1 MNYAWEAAL
10 SADRMGICRETL
22 RYTPVRDGSP
32 YTEVVL
38 EDLNAQEVQGRKVE
52 VNPLYRFAR
61 ELAALFDQDL
71 TGLEQTRGIFFDVF
85 MQYTVQQDLRQG
97 LSRQEYILRFLL
109 SDLLEGVCG
118 SSAAHAVRGFA
129 KEKLRQLLR
138 LIRKLYQCGSSL
150 YLFKEVMRCMYPDSF
165 VYVSNEAA
173 RQILIYV
180 GEKETKGERERLV
193 FLQDMFL
200 PIDHQVYLFWEHH
213 FGIIGVE
220 ETMVVDEVVL
230 F

>member
-1 MNYAWEAAL
+1 M
-10 SADRMGICRETL
+10 
-22 RYTPVRDGSP
+22 
-32 YTEVVL
+32 
-38 EDLNAQEVQGRKVE
+38 
-52 VNPLYRFAR
+52 NPLYRFAR

>member
-38 EDLNAQEVQGRKVE
+38 EDLNAPEICGRTVE
-52 VNPLYRFAR
+52 VNPLYRSAR
-61 ELAALFDQDL
+61 EFSALFDQDL
-71 TGLEQTRGIFFDVF
+71 TGLEQTREIFFDIF

-97 LSRQEYILRFLL
+97 LSRQEYILRFFLA
-109 SDLLEGVCG
+109 DLLEGVCG
-118 SSAAHAVRGFA
+118 SAAAHVVRGFA
-129 KEKLRQLLR
+129 KDKLRHLLR

-165 VYVSNEAA
+165 VYASNEKM

-180 GEKETKGERERLV
+180 GEKETEGERERLA

-200 PIDHQVYLFWEHH
+200 PIDHQVFLFWEHH

-220 ETMVVDEVVL
+220 ETMVVDEMVL

>member
-71 TGLEQTRGIFFDVF
+71 TVLEQTRGIFFDVF

-97 LSRQEYILRFLL
+97 LDPAQTAL
-109 SDLLEGVCG
+109 
-118 SSAAHAVRGFA
+118 
-129 KEKLRQLLR
+129 
-138 LIRKLYQCGSSL
+138 
-150 YLFKEVMRCMYPDSF
+150 PD
-165 VYVSNEAA
+165 
-173 RQILIYV
+173 
-180 GEKETKGERERLV
+180 
-193 FLQDMFL
+193 
-200 PIDHQVYLFWEHH
+200 
-213 FGIIGVE
+213 
-220 ETMVVDEVVL
+220 
-230 F
+230 

>member
-1 MNYAWEAAL
+1 M
-10 SADRMGICRETL
+10 
-22 RYTPVRDGSP
+22 
-32 YTEVVL
+32 
-38 EDLNAQEVQGRKVE
+38 
-52 VNPLYRFAR
+52 
-61 ELAALFDQDL
+61 
-71 TGLEQTRGIFFDVF
+71 
-85 MQYTVQQDLRQG
+85 
-97 LSRQEYILRFLL
+97 
-109 SDLLEGVCG
+109 
-118 SSAAHAVRGFA
+118 
-129 KEKLRQLLR
+129 
-138 LIRKLYQCGSSL
+138 YQ
-150 YLFKEVMRCMYPDSF
+150 DSF

-180 GEKETKGERERLV
+180 GEKETDGERERLV